1 MYDVAII
8 GAGIAGC
15 SLAYEL
21 GKYQIKAVLIEKEN
35 DVSVG
40 TTKANSAI
48 IHGGYDRCRVRRWR
62 NTMSQEMHI
71 SRSCAESLI
80 FHTNRLVH

>member
-8 GAGIAGC
+8 GAGITGC
-15 SLAYEL
+15 SIAYEL
-21 GKYQIKAVLIEKEN
+21 GKYQVNAVVIEKEN

-48 IHGGYDRCRVRRWR
+48 IHGGYDPKPGSKMAKYNIKGNQFTKELCL
-62 NTMSQEMHI
+62 
-71 SRSCAESLI
+71 SLI
-80 FHTNRLVH
+80 HI

>member
-8 GAGIAGC
+8 GAGITGC
-15 SLAYEL
+15 AIAYEL
-21 GKYQIKAVLIEKEN
+21 GKYNVKAVIVEKEN

-48 IHGGYDRCRVRRWR
+48 IHGGYDPKPGTKDGRVQYQRKCLYKRI
-62 NTMSQEMHI
+62 M
-71 SRSCAESLI
+71 
-80 FHTNRLVH
+80 

>member
-40 TTKANSAI
+40 TTKSNSDI
-48 IHGGYDRCRVRRWR
+48 IHGFYDPLPGSKMAKYNVAG
-62 NTMSQEMHI
+62 TAYIKE
-71 SRSCAESLI
+71 L
-80 FHTNRLVH
+80 

>member
-21 GKYQIKAVLIEKEN
+21 GKYQIKAVLIEKLF
-35 DVSVG
+35 
-40 TTKANSAI
+40 
-48 IHGGYDRCRVRRWR
+48 
-62 NTMSQEMHI
+62 I
-71 SRSCAESLI
+71 SRACLG
-80 FHTNRLVH
+80 

>member
-21 GKYQIKAVLIEKEN
+21 GKYQVKRHRKGVIKI
-35 DVSVG
+35 SV
-40 TTKANSAI
+40 KCLC
-48 IHGGYDRCRVRRWR
+48 H
-62 NTMSQEMHI
+62 
-71 SRSCAESLI
+71 
-80 FHTNRLVH
+80 

>member
-21 GKYQIKAVLIEKEN
+21 GKYQVKAVLIEKEN

-40 TTKANSAI
+40 TTVQA
-48 IHGGYDRCRVRRWR
+48 DRC
-62 NTMSQEMHI
+62 
-71 SRSCAESLI
+71 ADYGI
-80 FHTNRLVH
+80 FRCG

>member
-21 GKYQIKAVLIEKEN
+21 GKYQVKAVLIEKEN

-48 IHGGYDRCRVRRWR
+48 IHGGYDPLPG
-62 NTMSQEMHI
+62 S
-71 SRSCAESLI
+71 
-80 FHTNRLVH
+80 

>member
-21 GKYQIKAVLIEKEN
+21 GKYQVKAVLIEKEN

-48 IHGGYDRCRVRRWR
+48 IHGAVREAGYPVQADWCADYGIFRCG
-62 NTMSQEMHI
+62 
-71 SRSCAESLI
+71 
-80 FHTNRLVH
+80 

>member
-21 GKYQIKAVLIEKEN
+21 GKYQIKTVLIEKEN

-48 IHGGYDRCRVRRWR
+48 IHGGYSIQADRC
-62 NTMSQEMHI
+62 TDYGI
-71 SRSCAESLI
+71 FRSG
-80 FHTNRLVH
+80 